1 VNESLRYALVTPARD
16 EAENLRRLAR
26 CLAAQT
32 VLPTAWIIV
41 DNGSTDET
49 PALVREL
56 ANELPWLR
64 PHTTAGAASTYR
76 GAPVVRAFQAG
87 LDVLAEP
94 PDIVVKLDA
103 DISID
108 RLYFERLLAAFAADP
123 ALGIASGT
131 AYELERGVW
140 RERHMTGSTVW
151 GAARAYRWDC
161 LQAILPLEA
170 RMGWDG
176 IDALKANMNGWQ
188 TRTLV
193 DLPFRHHR
201 LEGERDG
208 ARRHAWAAQG
218 RAAYYMGYRGSYL
231 VLRAFRYVPREPA
244 ALAMIG
250 AYVRAA
256 LAREPRCPDAT
267 VRRYLRGQQRARN
280 LPLRMLEALGRR

>member
-1 VNESLRYALVTPARD
+1 MDGPLSYALVTPARD

-26 CLAAQT
+26 CLADQT
-32 VLPTAWIIV
+32 VLPRAWVIV

-49 PALVREL
+49 PAVVREL
-56 ANELPWLR
+56 VDELPWLR
-64 PHTTAGAASTYR
+64 PHTTSGIASTDR
-76 GAPVVRAFQAG
+76 GGPVVRAFQAG
-87 LDVLAEP
+87 LDVLAGS

-103 DISID
+103 DVSMD
-108 RLYFERLLAAFAADP
+108 RDYFERLLAAFAADP
-123 ALGIASGT
+123 TLGIASGT

-140 RERHMTGSTVW
+140 RQRHMTGNTVW

-176 IDALKANMNGWQ
+176 IDALKANVHGWE

-201 LEGERDG
+201 QEGEREG
-208 ARRHAWAAQG
+208 ARRRAWAAQG
-218 RAAYYMGYRGSYL
+218 RAAHYMGYRGSYL
-231 VLRAFRYVPREPA
+231 VLRALRYLPREPA
-244 ALAMIG
+244 ALAMID
-250 AYVRAA
+250 AYVRAT
-256 LAREPRCPDAT
+256 LAREPRCPDLT